1 MKFNFIMNL
10 HTFIQQKKEN
20 DLHLLISSSI
30 KVKVARVVNI
40 KLFFLWTDFIMIW
53 KY

>member
-20 DLHLLISSSI
+20 EWHVLISSSI
-30 KVKVARVVNI
+30 KVKQKTENNI
-40 KLFFLWTDFIMIW
+40 FDFDFL
-53 KY
+53 

>member
-40 KLFFLWTDFIMIW
+40 KLFFLWTDFTMIW
-53 KY
+53 